1 MAEDNEQQSP
11 FTRPGFVAATVVIA
25 LIVVLGL
32 VIVIVNMNRDDPN
45 PAPTTSTSVEPT
57 SAAPTSEPPEAVG
70 GASVCGLPGE
80 VLEGTLTT
88 APAAEWEYQGTT
100 AYPTSSEFGPG
111 DTSAGGVRFCF
122 ERSPEGALFAA
133 ANSLVQG
140 SDPSIAEEWLQ
151 YIVAEGPFRDQ
162 LLADV
167 GSGTTGE
174 GTRLAIVGFRVLA
187 YDGETARIDLA
198 VRGTSQGQTIT
209 LSGVYE
215 LVWQE
220 GDWKISADV
229 AQPLNMATIPDTAGY
244 IAWGE

>member
-32 VIVIVNMNRDDPN
+32 VIVIVNMNRDDPD

-174 GTRLAIVGFRVLA
+174 GTRLVIVGFRVLA

>member
-32 VIVIVNMNRDDPN
+32 VIVIVNMNRDDPD

>member
-32 VIVIVNMNRDDPN
+32 VIVIVNMNRDDPD

-244 IAWGE
+244 IACGE

>member
-1 MAEDNEQQSP
+1 MAEDNEEQSP
-11 FTRPGFVAATVVIA
+11 FTRRGFVAATVVVA
-25 LIVVLGL
+25 VIVVLGL
-32 VIVIVNMNRDDPN
+32 VIVVVNMTRDDPD
-45 PAPTTSTSVEPT
+45 PTPTSSTSAEPTT
-57 SAAPTSEPPEAVG
+57 AAPTSEPPEAVG

-198 VRGTSQGQTIT
+198 VRATSQGQTIT

>member
-1 MAEDNEQQSP
+1 MAEDNEEQSP
-11 FTRPGFVAATVVIA
+11 FTRRGFVAATVVVA
-25 LIVVLGL
+25 VIVVLGL
-32 VIVIVNMNRDDPN
+32 VIVIVNMTRDDPD
-45 PAPTTSTSVEPT
+45 PAPPTSTSTEPT
-57 SAAPTSEPPEAVG
+57 TAAPTSEPPEAVG

>member
-1 MAEDNEQQSP
+1 MAEDKEQSP

-25 LIVVLGL
+25 LIVVLG
-32 VIVIVNMNRDDPN
+32 VVVVGISATRDHASPS
-45 PAPTTSTSVEPT
+45 PTTEPT
-57 SAAPTSEPPEAVG
+57 DGAAPTDEPSPVAG
-70 GASVCGLPGE
+70 GPSVCGLAGE
-80 VLEGTLTT
+80 KLGTARLTT
-88 APAAEWEYQGTT
+88 APAVDEWRYQGTV
-100 AYPTSSEFGPG
+100 AYPVSAQFGPG
-111 DTSAGGVRFCF
+111 KTDPSGFRYCF
-122 ERSPEGALFAA
+122 QHTPEGALFAA
-133 ANSLVQG
+133 ANAVVQG
-140 SDPSIAEEWLQ
+140 SDPSIAEEWLP
-151 YIVAEGPFRDQ
+151 YVVAEGPHRDQ

-215 LVWQE
+215 LVWQD

-229 AQPLNMATIPDTAGY
+229 AQPLDIGTVPDIAGY
-244 IAWGE
+244 IPWGE

>member
-1 MAEDNEQQSP
+1 MTEDNEEQSP
-11 FTRPGFVAATVVIA
+11 FTRRGFVAATVVVA
-25 LIVVLGL
+25 VIVVLGL
-32 VIVIVNMNRDDPN
+32 VIVIVNMTRDDPD
-45 PAPTTSTSVEPT
+45 PTPTSSTSAEPTT
-57 SAAPTSEPPEAVG
+57 AAPTSEPPEAVG

-198 VRGTSQGQTIT
+198 VRATSQGQTIT

>member
-1 MAEDNEQQSP
+1 MAEDNEEQSP
-11 FTRPGFVAATVVIA
+11 FTRRGFVAATVVVA
-25 LIVVLGL
+25 VIVVLGL
-32 VIVIVNMNRDDPN
+32 VIVIVNMTRDDPD
-45 PAPTTSTSVEPT
+45 PTPTSSTSAEPTT
-57 SAAPTSEPPEAVG
+57 AAPTSEPPEAVG

-80 VLEGTLTT
+80 VLEGTLTA

>member
-32 VIVIVNMNRDDPN
+32 VIVIVNMTRDDPD
-45 PAPTTSTSVEPT
+45 PAPPTSTSAEPT
-57 SAAPTSEPPEAVG
+57 TAAPTSEPPEAAG

>member
-1 MAEDNEQQSP
+1 MAEDNEEQSP
-11 FTRPGFVAATVVIA
+11 FTRRGFVAATVVVA

-32 VIVIVNMNRDDPN
+32 VIVIVNMTRDDPD
-45 PAPTTSTSVEPT
+45 PAPTSSTSTEPT
-57 SAAPTSEPPEAVG
+57 TAAPTSEPPEAVG

>member
-32 VIVIVNMNRDDPN
+32 VIVIVNMNRDDPD
-45 PAPTTSTSVEPT
+45 PAPPTSTSTEPT